1 MRVSRGHNL
10 KQLIAYPSGVPLT
23 SRELG
28 RLGLTP
34 QRTYD
39 YVQSGWLAKL
49 GRGVFVRPGAPLS
62 LEASLRALESSGFD
76 VHVGGKTAL
85 DWYGVRQFVSA
96 KPKTVLY
103 GFGDVRLPPWVTAH
117 FNVEYR
123 RKNLFRSKAQ
133 AALALSRFR
142 DQPGMPLVSEPERA
156 VLEMLSEVPQR
167 QSLTEARELVES
179 LVSLRPDLLQQLLR
193 QCRSI
198 KTVRLFLTLAR
209 ELNMPYLSKLDTK
222 KLPTGSKSRWVVKVG
237 DEILSLKP

>member
-1 MRVSRGHNL
+1 MKVSRGHNL
-10 KQLIAYPSGVPLT
+10 KQLVAYPAGMPLT
-23 SRELG
+23 SRELAG
-28 RLGLTP
+28 LGLTP

-76 VHVGGKTAL
+76 LHVGGKTAL
-85 DWYGVRQFVSA
+85 DWYGVRQFVSS
-96 KPKTVLY
+96 KPKTLLY
-103 GFGDVRLPPWVTAH
+103 GSGDERLPPWVTAH

-123 RKNLFRSKAQ
+123 RKNLFRSKVQ
-133 AALALSRFR
+133 ATLALSRFR
-142 DQPGMPLVSEPERA
+142 DQPGAPLVSEPERA

-167 QSLTEARELVES
+167 QSMTEARELLES

-193 QCRSI
+193 NCRSI

-209 ELNMPYLSKLDTK
+209 ELNMPYLDKLDAK

-237 DEILSLKP
+237 DETLSLKP